1 MQNHDRLSLACARP
15 ATPRLIFHCRHRYP
29 SGFQLDAQFEAGDG
43 VTALVGPSGA
53 GKSTILSLI
62 AGILKA
68 QEGSIRLGDMV
79 LLDTARRLGLP
90 PERRKVGLV
99 FQDQLLFEH
108 MTVRGNLRYGQRRR
122 PARAIDFDRVVDVLE
137 LRELLDRR
145 PRTLSGG
152 QRQRTALGRTLLH
165 GPELLLLDE
174 PLSGLD
180 AALKDRIVE
189 YLSRAFA
196 EWKIPTLLVSH
207 SGEEVDRMAERTVTM
222 ADGRIVEA

>member
-1 MQNHDRLSLACARP
+1 LS
-15 ATPRLIFHCRHRYP
+15 FHCRHRYP
-29 SGFQLDAQFEAGDG
+29 SGFVLDARLEAGDG
-43 VTALVGPSGA
+43 VTALVGPSGS

-68 QEGSIRLGDMV
+68 QDGKILLGDRI
-79 LLDTARRLGLP
+79 LLDTSRNICLP
-90 PERRKVGLV
+90 PEKRRVGLV

-122 PARAIDFDRVVDVLE
+122 PARQIEFDRVVDVLE
-137 LRELLDRR
+137 LRDLLDRR

-152 QRQRTALGRTLLH
+152 QRQRTALGRTILH

-174 PLSGLD
+174 PLSALD
-180 AALKDRIVE
+180 PALKDRIVE

-196 EWKIPTLLVSH
+196 EWHIPTLLVSH
-207 SGEEVDRMAERTVTM
+207 HAEEVNRLAERTVVVEG
-222 ADGRIVEA
+222 GRIMDRVG

>member
-1 MQNHDRLSLACARP
+1 LS
-15 ATPRLIFHCRHRYP
+15 FHCRHRYP
-29 SGFQLDAQFEAGDG
+29 SGFLLDARLEAGDG

-62 AGILKA
+62 AGILRP
-68 QEGSIRLGDMV
+68 QEGTIRLGELV
-79 LLDTARRLGLP
+79 LLDTARGICLP
-90 PERRKVGLV
+90 PEKRRVGLV

-137 LRELLDRR
+137 LRELLDRH

-152 QRQRTALGRTLLH
+152 QRQRTALGRTILH
-165 GPELLLLDE
+165 GPELMLLDE

-180 AALKDRIVE
+180 AGLKERIVE

-207 SGEEVDRMAERTVTM
+207 QAEDVERLADRTVTVEE
-222 ADGRIVEA
+222 GRIANYEL

>member
-1 MQNHDRLSLACARP
+1 MRYNDRSSHPCARL

-29 SGFQLDAQFEAGDG
+29 SGFKLDAHLEVGDG

-62 AGILKA
+62 AGILRA
-68 QEGSIRLGDMV
+68 QEGTIRLGDTA
-79 LLDTARRLGLP
+79 LLDTARGICLP
-90 PERRKVGLV
+90 PEKRRVGLV

-137 LRELLDRR
+137 LRDLLDRY

-152 QRQRTALGRTLLH
+152 QRQRTALGRTILH
-165 GPELLLLDE
+165 GPDLMLLDE

-180 AALKDRIVE
+180 AALKERIVE
-189 YLSRAFA
+189 Y
-196 EWKIPTLLVSH
+196 
-207 SGEEVDRMAERTVTM
+207 
-222 ADGRIVEA
+222 